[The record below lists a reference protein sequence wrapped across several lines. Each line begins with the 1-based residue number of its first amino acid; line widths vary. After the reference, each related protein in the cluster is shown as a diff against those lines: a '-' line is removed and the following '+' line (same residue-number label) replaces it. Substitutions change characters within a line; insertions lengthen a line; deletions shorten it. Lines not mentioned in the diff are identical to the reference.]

1 MKALKLFIIVI
12 SMALVAFG
20 GWYFGKKS
28 SSTATGAAS
37 APGKKIV
44 NYQCAMHPWIKS
56 DQPGNCTI
64 CGMKLTPV
72 YEGESG
78 VAVSSDVVSLSPTAV
93 NVINVQTTEAKVQPL
108 RREIQAAGRIESDET
123 RNRVISSYVDGR
135 IDRLFVNY
143 VGAEVE
149 AGQPL
154 AWIYSPLLLSAQREY
169 QALLRQTNF
178 AEGAALMK
186 EHELLVRD
194 AGDRLKRLGITENQL
209 LALGKA
215 ENAFETNANT
225 QVIAPMSGTVVSRAV
240 YEGQYVKEGEKLFEI
255 ADLSRMWFRFEV
267 YEQDLPWIKPG
278 QEVVVRT
285 PSKPG
290 QEFKGKVIF
299 IDPNVNETSRS
310 ARARVELENPLVE
323 INGKKQRELFNGLY
337 ATGTITVETAPVLAI
352 PRTAVL
358 RPAGEARVFV
368 DKGGNAYENRVVTLG
383 RHGENLWEVVA
394 GLSEGEKVVSNG
406 NLLLDSQAELN
417 RQAITQIPNE
427 PFNADHAEGV
437 HLTESELKQAQ
448 QFFAFA
454 SELGS
459 HLAADNLAGYN
470 DAVTHVEHRVQQLH
484 KALGTNSPAIK
495 SITAINESS
504 GLKPAES
511 LDRARKSFI
520 PFSKAVAEFGQA
532 IKAGGNSIEV
542 HVYKCP
548 MYPAPGKAAQWV
560 QLSQP
565 LRNPFYGSEMI
576 DCGSEVNPGKR

>member
-1 MKALKLFIIVI
+1 MKALNLFIFAI

-28 SSTATGAAS
+28 AS
-37 APGKKIV
+37 AGTRSASATVRKIV

-78 VAVSSDVVSLSPTAV
+78 IAVSSDVVSLSPTAV

-108 RREIQAAGRIESDET
+108 RREIQVAGRIESDET

-169 QALLRQTNF
+169 LALLRQTNF
-178 AEGAALMK
+178 AAGTALLK
-186 EHELLVRD
+186 EHERLVRD
-194 AGDRLKRLGITENQL
+194 AGDRLKRLGITEDQL
-209 LALGKA
+209 RALGMA
-215 ENAFETNANT
+215 ENSFETNANT
-225 QVIAPMSGTVVSRAV
+225 QVIAPMSGTVVNRAV

-278 QEVVVRT
+278 QEVMVRT

-290 QEFKGKVIF
+290 QEFRGNVIF

-310 ARARVELENPLVE
+310 ARARVELDNPLIE

-337 ATGTITVETAPVLAI
+337 ATGTIAVETAPVLAI

-358 RPAGEARVFV
+358 RPAGDARVFV
-368 DKGGNAYENRVVTLG
+368 DKGGHAYENRVVTLG

-394 GLSEGEKVVSNG
+394 GLNAGEKVVSNG

-417 RQAITQIPNE
+417 RQAMTQMPGE
-427 PFNADHAEGV
+427 PFHSDHADGV
-437 HLTESELKQAQ
+437 QLTGSELKQAQ
-448 QFFAFA
+448 EFFAFV

-470 DAVTHVEHRVQQLH
+470 EAVPHVEHRVQQLQ
-484 KALGTNSPAIK
+484 KTLGTNPPA
-495 SITAINESS
+495 SHAITAIKESS
-504 GLKPAES
+504 ALKPAET
-511 LDRARKSFI
+511 LDAARKAFI
-520 PFSKAVAEFGQA
+520 PFSKAIAEFGRA
-532 IKAGGNSIEV
+532 LKAGGNSIEV

-548 MYPAPGKAAQWV
+548 MYPAPGKTALWV
-560 QLSQP
+560 QLSPP

-576 DCGSEVNPGKR
+576 DCGSEINPGKQ